1 MVSEAMTID
10 PERLR
15 LGIELLGLSRGELAS
30 ASQVSPTTIS
40 LFLSGRRTISE
51 EIAMRLILGLENAH
65 KKRGCRFDSSFFRSQ
80 A

>member
-1 MVSEAMTID
+1 MTIE

-15 LGIELLGLSRGELAS
+15 LGIELLGISRGELAS

-40 LFLSGRRTISE
+40 LFLSGRRTISR
-51 EIAMRLILGLENAH
+51 EIAMRLILGLE
-65 KKRGCRFDSSFFRSQ
+65 KPFKMRSGRFDNCFFRKQ